1 MRAVEKKIETSSS
14 GEDDVTRLLERMR
27 EGDREALGVF
37 LDRFGDRIRA
47 RVRLRMSPALRR
59 LADSQD
65 LLATVGRRLDRFVL
79 DGKLRASGPDELWSL
94 VMTTAHNAVYE
105 KRRLLVRL
113 NRVEGE
119 DAAWARPAL
128 EIVRSPSREDEFEGL
143 IDRALTAAGSDLD
156 RAIIS
161 RWLAG
166 DSLAEIASTLGLTP
180 EATRQ
185 RWRAIR
191 LRLRDA
197 LRAWGQDNA

>member
-1 MRAVEKKIETSSS
+1 MAVGKEFETSSTD
-14 GEDDVTRLLERMR
+14 DDVARLLERMR
-27 EGDREALGVF
+27 GGDRDALGAF

-47 RVRLRMSPALRR
+47 RVRLRLSPALRR

-65 LLATVGRRLDRFVL
+65 LLATVGRRLDRCVL
-79 DGKLRASGPDELWSL
+79 DGKLRATGPDELWSL

-105 KRRLLVRL
+105 KRRLLSRL
-113 NRVEGE
+113 QRVEGE

-128 EIVRSPSREDEFEGL
+128 EIVSSSSREHEFEGL
-143 IDRALTAAGSDLD
+143 IERALSAAGSDLD

-166 DSLAEIASTLGLTP
+166 DSLTEIGSTLGLSP

-185 RWRAIR
+185 RWRTIR
-191 LRLRDA
+191 LKLRDA
-197 LRAWGQDNA
+197 LRAWGQDHG